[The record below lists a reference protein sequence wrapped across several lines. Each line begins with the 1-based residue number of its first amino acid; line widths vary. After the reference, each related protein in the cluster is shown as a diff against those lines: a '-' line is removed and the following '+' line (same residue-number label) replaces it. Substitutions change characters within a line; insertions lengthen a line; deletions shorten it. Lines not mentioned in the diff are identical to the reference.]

1 MFSFTTKRVTTAAA
15 LVLLL
20 GTTAY
25 ASSVHLKPP
34 NSNPSFT
41 DNGLTLRA
49 SASLSGLGG
58 GDIVINM
65 SATADATAT
74 CTNPGSGATQPPGQ
88 NPAPVTVSGSQTIP
102 QDQIKNGN
110 VSFSVTTVA
119 PVSPI
124 SGAPGCPNS
133 QWTEDITDLSF
144 KTANITVDQPAGTL
158 VLTVMCT
165 FSPATSNGPVDSR
178 TVTCTAS

>member
-1 MFSFTTKRVTTAAA
+1 MLIAKRVTPVAT
-15 LVLLL
+15 LILLL
-20 GTTAY
+20 GTAAY
-25 ASSVHLKPP
+25 ASNVHLKPP
-34 NSNPSFT
+34 NSKPSFT

-49 SASLSGLGG
+49 SAALSGLGG

-88 NPAPVTVSGSQTIP
+88 NPAPVTVSGTQTIP

-124 SGAPGCPNS
+124 QGAPGCPNS
-133 QWTEDITDLSF
+133 QWTEDINDLSF

-158 VLTVMCT
+158 VLSLSCM

-178 TVTCTAS
+178 TVTCTP

>member
-1 MFSFTTKRVTTAAA
+1 MFRFTSKRVTTAAA

-34 NSNPSFT
+34 NSKPSFT

-65 SATADATAT
+65 SATAEATAT

-88 NPAPVTVSGSQTIP
+88 NPADVTVSGSQTIP

-110 VSFSVTTVA
+110 VSFSVTTVP

-124 SGAPGCPNS
+124 AGAPGCPNS

-165 FSPATSNGPVDSR
+165 FNPATSNGPVDSR